1 MTTGLDT
8 FDKTVQESNLW
19 LKDVM
24 ERLNTHDRHHAY
36 STLRAVLHALRN
48 RIGPENAA
56 HLGAQLPMLL
66 RGLFYEGWD
75 PTGKPTKERH
85 EAAFLAHIARE
96 LPRAAEPGEVEEGAC
111 AVLDVLSK
119 HIDRGAAV
127 KLAGILP
134 QDLRRFWPAFIQ
146 TAARER
152 QRRLKPLA
160 ALAVEGVGSRFSSLG
175 AAARLLQRGKGDLAV
190 VGSHL
195 VERRLVRAGERIL
208 SLR

>member
-24 ERLNTHDRHHAY
+24 ERLNTYDRHHAY
-36 STLRAVLHALRN
+36 STMRAVLHALRD

-85 EAAFLAHIARE
+85 ESAFLAHIARE
-96 LPRAAEPGEVEEGAC
+96 LPRAAGPGEIEQGAL

-127 KLAGILP
+127 KLAAILP

-146 TAARER
+146 RAARER
-152 QRRLKPLA
+152 QQ
-160 ALAVEGVGSRFSSLG
+160 G
-175 AAARLLQRGKGDLAV
+175 AA
-190 VGSHL
+190 
-195 VERRLVRAGERIL
+195 
-208 SLR
+208 

>member
-24 ERLNTHDRHHAY
+24 ERLNTYDRRHAY
-36 STLRAVLHALRN
+36 STMRAVLHALRD

-85 EAAFLAHIARE
+85 ESAFLAHIARE
-96 LPRAAEPGEVEEGAC
+96 LPRATGPGEIEQGAL

-127 KLAGILP
+127 KLAAILP

-146 TAARER
+146 RAARER
-152 QRRLKPLA
+152 QQ
-160 ALAVEGVGSRFSSLG
+160 G
-175 AAARLLQRGKGDLAV
+175 AA
-190 VGSHL
+190 
-195 VERRLVRAGERIL
+195 
-208 SLR
+208 

>member
-1 MTTGLDT
+1 
-8 FDKTVQESNLW
+8 
-19 LKDVM
+19 M
-24 ERLNTHDRHHAY
+24 ERLNTYDRHHAY
-36 STLRAVLHALRN
+36 STLRAVLHALRD

-85 EAAFLAHIARE
+85 DSAFLAHIARE
-96 LPRAAEPGEVEEGAC
+96 LPRAVELGEVEEGAC

-119 HIDRGAAV
+119 HIDRGAAI

-152 QRRLKPLA
+152 QQ
-160 ALAVEGVGSRFSSLG
+160 G
-175 AAARLLQRGKGDLAV
+175 AD
-190 VGSHL
+190 
-195 VERRLVRAGERIL
+195 
-208 SLR
+208 

>member
-24 ERLNTHDRHHAY
+24 ERLNTYDRHHAY
-36 STLRAVLHALRN
+36 STLRAVLHALRD

-85 EAAFLAHIARE
+85 ENAFLAHIARE
-96 LPRAAEPGEVEEGAC
+96 LPRAAGPGEIEQGAL

-127 KLAGILP
+127 KLAAILP

-146 TAARER
+146 SAARER
-152 QRRLKPLA
+152 QQ
-160 ALAVEGVGSRFSSLG
+160 G
-175 AAARLLQRGKGDLAV
+175 AA
-190 VGSHL
+190 
-195 VERRLVRAGERIL
+195 
-208 SLR
+208 

>member
-24 ERLNTHDRHHAY
+24 ERLNTYDRHHAY
-36 STLRAVLHALRN
+36 STMRAVLHALRD

-85 EAAFLAHIARE
+85 ENAFLAHIARE
-96 LPRAAEPGEVEEGAC
+96 LPRAAGPGEIEQGAV

-127 KLAGILP
+127 KLAAILP

-146 TAARER
+146 SAARER
-152 QRRLKPLA
+152 QQ
-160 ALAVEGVGSRFSSLG
+160 G
-175 AAARLLQRGKGDLAV
+175 AA
-190 VGSHL
+190 
-195 VERRLVRAGERIL
+195 
-208 SLR
+208 

>member
-24 ERLNTHDRHHAY
+24 ERLNTYDRHRAY
-36 STLRAVLHALRN
+36 STLRAVLHALRD

-75 PTGKPTKERH
+75 PSQKPTKERH

-96 LPRAAEPGEVEEGAC
+96 LPRATEPGEVEDGAY

-119 HIDRGAAV
+119 HIDRGAAI
-127 KLAGILP
+127 KLAAILP
-134 QDLRRFWPAFIQ
+134 QELRRFWPAFIQ

-152 QRRLKPLA
+152 QR
-160 ALAVEGVGSRFSSLG
+160 G
-175 AAARLLQRGKGDLAV
+175 AA
-190 VGSHL
+190 
-195 VERRLVRAGERIL
+195 
-208 SLR
+208 

>member
-24 ERLNTHDRHHAY
+24 ERLNTYDRHHAY
-36 STLRAVLHALRN
+36 STMRAVLHALRD
-48 RIGPENAA
+48 RVGPENAA

-85 EAAFLAHIARE
+85 ENAFLAHIARE
-96 LPRAAEPGEVEEGAC
+96 LPRAAGPGEIEQGAV

-127 KLAGILP
+127 KLAAILP

-146 TAARER
+146 SAARER
-152 QRRLKPLA
+152 QQ
-160 ALAVEGVGSRFSSLG
+160 G
-175 AAARLLQRGKGDLAV
+175 AA
-190 VGSHL
+190 
-195 VERRLVRAGERIL
+195 
-208 SLR
+208 

>member
-24 ERLNTHDRHHAY
+24 ERLNTYDRHHAY
-36 STLRAVLHALRN
+36 STMRAVLHALRD
-48 RIGPENAA
+48 RIGPQNAA

-85 EAAFLAHIARE
+85 ESAFLAHIARE
-96 LPRAAEPGEVEEGAC
+96 LPRAAGPGEIEQGAL

-127 KLAGILP
+127 KLATILP

-146 TAARER
+146 SAARER
-152 QRRLKPLA
+152 QR
-160 ALAVEGVGSRFSSLG
+160 G
-175 AAARLLQRGKGDLAV
+175 AA
-190 VGSHL
+190 
-195 VERRLVRAGERIL
+195 
-208 SLR
+208 